1 MEKESNDIRFMAPG
15 KRLIRRYRLT
25 VQHTA
30 DDEAFCVLPT
40 EVVQKLGEKVII
52 TLGPTTD
59 IGKHTLSVFPE
70 DEWYAKLEDLQSS
83 TEQHPSINSMLRY
96 LVANSALREIRNN
109 TLLIPDLLLMF
120 ASIGNALDLLWDECG
135 FFLAAASSEEEIEE

>member
-1 MEKESNDIRFMAPG
+1 MMKHFVAGIEIAEDH
-15 KRLIRRYRLT
+15 
-25 VQHTA
+25 V
-30 DDEAFCVLPT
+30 
-40 EVVQKLGEKVII
+40 VVQKLGENVII
-52 TLGPTTD
+52 TIGPMTN
-59 IGKHTLSVFPE
+59 IGKHTLSVFPK
-70 DEWYAKLEDLQSS
+70 DEWYAKLENLQSS